1 MFISKNLSL
10 PIFVLLFLIGL
21 FQSTSLLAQTVH
33 VKLSGGAM
41 LQGNLLLKKSDSLI
55 IDIGTH
61 VLSIPNERV
70 KEMTEPGEV
79 QNVTKSH
86 ELYFES
92 SQRSEL
98 SVQQNVQRCGES
110 VVKIRTPVG
119 LGSGFIIHPDGYVV
133 TNFHVIEGEHKI
145 TITLF
150 KQEAQGLQKILFKK
164 VRIVATDP
172 YSDLALLKIED
183 KHNHELTALPFTS
196 KKQTTQGQ
204 TVFSIG
210 SPLGLDRTVGQGIV
224 SMPNRQISGRLY
236 IQSTV
241 QTNPGNSGGPLF
253 NLNGE
258 VIGVTNMKIASIGIE
273 GLNFAIPARV
283 VKYFLDNTDAYA
295 FDVKNPN
302 AGFRY
307 FQIPENT
314 PNTQIETDKKSH

>member
-1 MFISKNLSL
+1 VLQKKGILSIL
-10 PIFVLLFLIGL
+10 IALTSQLYILF
-21 FQSTSLLAQTVH
+21 SSPVLAQTVQ
-33 VKLSGGAM
+33 VELSGGAM
-41 LQGNLLLKKSDSLI
+41 IQGELLIKKTDVVI
-55 IDIGTH
+55 IDIGVD
-61 VLSIPNERV
+61 VLSIPVNKIKQIV
-70 KEMTEPGEV
+70 EPEKKDAISTAHG
-79 QNVTKSH
+79 
-86 ELYFES
+86 LYFES
-92 SQRSEL
+92 SERSEL
-98 SVQQNVQRCGES
+98 SVQQNVLRSAES
-110 VVKIRTPVG
+110 VVKIRTPIG

-145 TITLF
+145 TVTLF
-150 KQEAQGLQKILFKK
+150 KQEEQGLHKVLFKN

-183 KHNHELTALPFTS
+183 KHKNELIALPFS
-196 KKQTTQGQ
+196 AEKQTTQGQ

-253 NLNGE
+253 NLRGE
-258 VIGVTNMKIASIGIE
+258 IIGVTNMKIASVGIE

-283 VKYFLDNTDAYA
+283 VKYFLDNADAYA

-307 FQIPENT
+307 FQIPPQNSQ
-314 PNTQIETDKKSH
+314 TQ